1 MTNIFSWERFWN
13 IIPKLTPYLLITFQI
28 VLVGLLFG
36 TLLGIIV
43 AILRLKKIPVIHQIL
58 SVYIS
63 FMRGTSMLLQ
73 MMVIYYGLPSL
84 FEQIGININDLDKL
98 IFVYLT
104 FVLNLGAFLGEEF
117 RAAILA
123 VSKEQTEAGYSIGL
137 TAKQTFLRIVLP
149 QAFIIALPS
158 YGAEA
163 IGCFHLTSIAF
174 KLGVVDFLG
183 RANTLGAASG
193 HQLESYLFI
202 AIVYIS
208 FSLLL
213 RFIFVLLEK
222 KYSFGKK
229 GATA

>member
-123 VSKEQTEAGYSIGL
+123 VPKEQTEAGYS
-137 TAKQTFLRIVLP
+137 
-149 QAFIIALPS
+149 
-158 YGAEA
+158 
-163 IGCFHLTSIAF
+163 
-174 KLGVVDFLG
+174 
-183 RANTLGAASG
+183 
-193 HQLESYLFI
+193 
-202 AIVYIS
+202 
-208 FSLLL
+208 
-213 RFIFVLLEK
+213 
-222 KYSFGKK
+222 
-229 GATA
+229 